1 MTNTVGKRS
10 GIRMKKTYSIGFLIA
25 AFLVVFCL
33 GAGYQYSYQY
43 VMDRQEA
50 RIKEEQKKEESIT
63 TRGDV
68 QKNEGYYLKEL
79 HGYVAVYFS
88 DNKTLYELTEISV
101 AALPDEVREEL
112 RDGKFLKTV
121 RELYGFLEN
130 YSS

>member
-1 MTNTVGKRS
+1 MKRN
-10 GIRMKKTYSIGFLIA
+10 YSIGFLIV

-33 GAGYQYSYQY
+33 GIGYQYSYQY

-50 RIKEEQKKEESIT
+50 HREEERKENIVTAKGKA
-63 TRGDV
+63 

-79 HGYVAVYFS
+79 QGYVAVYFS
-88 DNKTLYELTEISV
+88 DNETLYELTEISV
-101 AALPDEVREEL
+101 AELPKEVQEEL
-112 RDGKFLKTV
+112 RTGKFLKTM

>member
-1 MTNTVGKRS
+1 
-10 GIRMKKTYSIGFLIA
+10 MKKTYSIGFLIA